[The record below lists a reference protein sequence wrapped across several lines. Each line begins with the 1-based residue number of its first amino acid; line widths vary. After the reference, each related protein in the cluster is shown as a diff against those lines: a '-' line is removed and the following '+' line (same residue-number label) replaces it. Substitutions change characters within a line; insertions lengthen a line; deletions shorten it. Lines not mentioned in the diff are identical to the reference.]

1 MRIQLFGSP
10 AIVVGER
17 RLRHRSRKAMALL
30 AYLAMRA
37 DEHVSRSHLASLLW
51 GDSGEEQARANL
63 RQTLS
68 QLRKLFRDAGH
79 DPIMVPFD
87 QVVLQSDNIE
97 VDAVALLNAQ
107 PQNIANGFET
117 LPEFLEGFA
126 VSAPEF
132 ESWMM
137 AHRSKIR
144 ARIVTLLEAA
154 AEHAFA
160 AGEYATAAERLA
172 LALTIDPLQES
183 IHRKL
188 METYNAQ
195 GRTDAALSQFESC
208 RGILA
213 RELQIEPDA
222 ETRRLARE
230 IRAQRQGRAGEPRP
244 AEAFRRYPDARP
256 TIVFSYPAGQD
267 AAGGGPPTSFP
278 DAQAALSAA
287 LEQSRG
293 TDDLNAIALAVVP
306 DSSDANA
313 DRAEADALAARAEPG
328 TIAVHGRVYDQ
339 FRHWSPFT
347 FSAIDS
353 NRGGSEAYLLLSE
366 MPRHRL
372 QVMPANEAPH
382 IEPFSEFSVAVLPF
396 ADRSP
401 NASEF
406 ALGDVVAEEITH
418 RLSRFRNLTVAA
430 PSAGQAFR
438 VKGFEIGEARTRLG
452 VNYLVDGS
460 LFRADDR
467 LRVGLTLTDLRNG
480 ILVFSDHFEG
490 AFDAIFSHQDD
501 VIDRIATSIFRK
513 AETAELH
520 RAERAP
526 TRDIGAYEWYLRGLA
541 SHRRAGISPD
551 NARQAF
557 SHFTQAIDID
567 SEFARAYAW
576 RICSVGW
583 YAPEYFVDPG
593 LKEIH
598 YALSIAEQDAE
609 VQRIAGALH
618 LYRGDYEDGI
628 RHIERAVELNPSD
641 AYLLAA
647 SAVYWAY
654 YGEPQ
659 HGLKHIERALTLDPF
674 LPVWCVEDHGV
685 VLYSMGAYP
694 EAIGSLE
701 RLSFPTPRAL
711 AFLAASHVANG
722 DLDRARTAVGK
733 ILHIAR
739 DYSVDQLMMTNYYRH
754 EEDKKA
760 LRERLRR
767 AGLG

>member
-1 MRIQLFGSP
+1 LRIQLFGSP
-10 AIVVGER
+10 AILVGDR
-17 RLRHRSRKAMALL
+17 RFRHRSRKAMALL

-68 QLRKLFRDAGH
+68 QLRRLFRDAGH

-97 VDAVALLNAQ
+97 VDALELLNAR
-107 PQNIANGFET
+107 PEDFAGSFET

-126 VSAPEF
+126 VPAPEF
-132 ESWMM
+132 ETWMM
-137 AHRSKIR
+137 AQRNKIR
-144 ARIVTLLEAA
+144 ARTVALLEATA
-154 AEHAFA
+154 AKEFE
-160 AGEYATAAERLA
+160 AGEYATAAEKLS

-183 IHRKL
+183 IHRNL
-188 METYNAQ
+188 MKTHNAQ
-195 GRTDAALSQFESC
+195 GRTDAALSQFEAC
-208 RGILA
+208 RRILA

-222 ETRRLARE
+222 ETRRLATE
-230 IRAQRQGRAGEPRP
+230 IRAQRQGHTNELGLS
-244 AEAFRRYPDARP
+244 EAFRRYPAARP
-256 TIVFSYPAGQD
+256 TLVFTYLAGLD
-267 AAGGGPPTSFP
+267 ATGRDRPIRFP

-287 LEQSRG
+287 LEQSRVANDPRSM
-293 TDDLNAIALAVVP
+293 TLTVVP
-306 DSSDANA
+306 DSGDEKT
-313 DRAEADALAARAEPG
+313 DRAEADALAICAEPG
-328 TIAVHGRVYDQ
+328 KIAVHGRIFDQ

-347 FSAIDS
+347 FRPIDS
-353 NRGGSEAYLLLSE
+353 DRGGPEAYRLLSE

-372 QVMPANEAPH
+372 QVMPANDAPH
-382 IEPFSEFSVAVLPF
+382 IEPFSEFSVAVLPL

-401 NASEF
+401 NAAAF

-438 VKGFEIGEARTRLG
+438 VKGFQIGEARTRLG

-460 LFRADDR
+460 LFRSEDR
-467 LRVGLTLTDLRNG
+467 LRVNLSLTDLRNG

-513 AETAELH
+513 AETAELR

-541 SHRRAGISPD
+541 LHRRAGISPD

-557 SHFTQAIDID
+557 SYFTRAIDID
-567 SEFARAYAW
+567 PDFARAYAW

-598 YALSIAEQDAE
+598 YALSRAEHDAE

-659 HGLKHIERALTLDPF
+659 SGLKHIERALTLDPF

-685 VLYSMGAYP
+685 VLYTMGHYS
-694 EAIGSLE
+694 EAIESLE

-711 AFLAASHVANG
+711 AFLAASHIAKG
-722 DLDRARTAVGK
+722 DMDRARAAVAN

-754 EEDKKA
+754 EGDKKA
-760 LRERLRR
+760 LRERLHQ
-767 AGLG
+767 AGLT